1 MHGFIYLFT
10 ENPLPTSSLFCLLS
24 PAHLCC
30 MLTFPLPFKSVITNM
45 CHGFDNIICFN
56 DCILDLIPLALAY
69 TIQGFPYWVIE
80 VTPPPHPPSPNANHP
95 YQITSFT
102 L

>member
-1 MHGFIYLFT
+1 MVIHYDLVLHSYIQLFYLSLVQYIVHGFIYLFT

-24 PAHLCC
+24 PTHLCC

-45 CHGFDNIICFN
+45 WHGFDIICFN

-69 TIQGFPYWVIE
+69 TIQGFP
-80 VTPPPHPPSPNANHP
+80 
-95 YQITSFT
+95 
-102 L
+102 